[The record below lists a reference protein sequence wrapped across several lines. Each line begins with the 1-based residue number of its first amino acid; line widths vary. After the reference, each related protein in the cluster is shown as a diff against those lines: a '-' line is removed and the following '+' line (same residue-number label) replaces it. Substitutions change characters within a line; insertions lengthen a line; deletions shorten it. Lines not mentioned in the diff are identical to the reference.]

1 MLGGELGWAG
11 EESSLATTSPLVHQ
25 IDGAN
30 YDPTVDH
37 LKKIAMPG
45 SRMALVGLLLSFDK
59 VWPCGS
65 RRPRLCFRSPISGIF

>member
-37 LKKIAMPG
+37 LEKIVM
-45 SRMALVGLLLSFDK
+45 LS
-59 VWPCGS
+59 G
-65 RRPRLCFRSPISGIF
+65 